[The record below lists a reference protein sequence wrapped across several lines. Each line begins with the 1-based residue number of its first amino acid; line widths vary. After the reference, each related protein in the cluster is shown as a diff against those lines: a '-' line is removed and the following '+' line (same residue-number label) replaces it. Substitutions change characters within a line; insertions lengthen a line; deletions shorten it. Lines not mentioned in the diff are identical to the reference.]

1 MLAAGQE
8 ERIVRLLKGLG
19 SNSGIRPSSGAMPKV
34 AGWSSKGLREFREHL
49 GGELTITLLR
59 DIGVGRRCMSWTKTR
74 SLHAI
79 AWLAQSGGRSMILD
93 GGRAH
98 LTYCSNI
105 HPGETWAEVR
115 ANLERYVPS
124 VRDSVAPGQPFGI
137 GLRLSAQAAS
147 DLSRVPSARGTA
159 RLLGA

>member
-1 MLAAGQE
+1 
-8 ERIVRLLKGLG
+8 
-19 SNSGIRPSSGAMPKV
+19 
-34 AGWSSKGLREFREHL
+34 
-49 GGELTITLLR
+49 
-59 DIGVGRRCMSWTKTR
+59 
-74 SLHAI
+74 
-79 AWLAQSGGRSMILD
+79 MILD

-124 VRDSVAPGQPFGI
+124 VRDQVAPGQPFGI

-147 DLSRVPSARGTA
+147 DLSRVPVLEELCDFLARNDLYVFTLNGFPYGKFHGA
-159 RLLGA
+159 RVKEGVYLPDWRNDEPVMKASQANCRVDRTSRCVSPAP